1 MRLVSFDRHKG
12 SQFICVETG
21 GPCCNRTNSKANQLL
36 LPAPSRIK
44 ALLPLL
50 PLSNLNQFP
59 FDKSSADAGRQRI
72 FHWWYNFSVRRC
84 CHCTCTLALT
94 MRICCPLGVEPGH
107 VCNLR
112 VSAKPESQSNWGVLC
127 PGTKVVDATLIFD
140 SPPCP
145 LPIILLPPDRERVH
159 FCFRVEL
166 SFVLFFFF
174 FFFLFS
180 IFFFWRIYENIK
192 IKLNRCKKE
201 FREFCFYF
209 YGVCFLLRILFQF
222 FSWYIIFSGY
232 DVYLVKYLYR
242 L

>member
-140 SPPCP
+140 SPP
-145 LPIILLPPDRERVH
+145 LPSSHHFVATRSRTGPFLFSSGIFVCTVLLL
-159 FCFRVEL
+159 FLF
-166 SFVLFFFF
+166 SFFYFFFF
-174 FFFLFS
+174 EEYME
-180 IFFFWRIYENIK
+180 I
-192 IKLNRCKKE
+192 
-201 FREFCFYF
+201 
-209 YGVCFLLRILFQF
+209 
-222 FSWYIIFSGY
+222 
-232 DVYLVKYLYR
+232 
-242 L
+242 

>member
-44 ALLPLL
+44 APLSPSPL

-72 FHWWYNFSVRRC
+72 FHWWYNFSVRHC

-127 PGTKVVDATLIFD
+127 PGTKVDDATLIFD

-145 LPIILLPPDRERVH
+145 LPIILLRPDRFIFVFEWK
-159 FCFRVEL
+159 FRL
-166 SFVLFFFF
+166 YCSSSSSSFFF
-174 FFFLFS
+174 S
-180 IFFFWRIYENIK
+180 FFWKIYGDTK
-192 IKLNRCKKE
+192 IKFNRYKKE
-201 FREFCFYF
+201 FHD
-209 YGVCFLLRILFQF
+209 FLFLWSMFHIENFISI
-222 FSWYIIFSGY
+222 FSWYYI
-232 DVYLVKYLYR
+232 
-242 L
+242 